1 MKYSFLS
8 CLILLSSAAL
18 GQVKKISISQVNAW
32 ERSTEPTSFTSQHGG
47 RFFLSESLKSKQH
60 SYKKRLY
67 TFKIFPNPNEGFVKL
82 QGVVLPTFI
91 LVYNSQGVMVDN
103 VNPKIIDTQ
112 NAEFEIKSLPSG
124 LYIIQSDGFVPQR
137 LQLN

>member
-32 ERSTEPTSFTSQHGG
+32 QRPTEPTSFTSQHGG

-82 QGVVLPTFI
+82 QGIVLPTFI
-91 LVYNSQGVMVDN
+91 FVYNSQGVIVDK
-103 VNPKIIDTQ
+103 VYPKIIDAQ